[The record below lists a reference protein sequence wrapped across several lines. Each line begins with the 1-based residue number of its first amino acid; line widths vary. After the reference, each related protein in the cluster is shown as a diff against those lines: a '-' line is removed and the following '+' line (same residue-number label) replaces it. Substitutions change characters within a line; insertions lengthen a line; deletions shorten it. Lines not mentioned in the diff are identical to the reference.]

1 MVQLRV
7 RGLFG
12 QRNGGPFS
20 EVNVLNEANFHRC
33 HLVKRMDKK
42 AVECCRDED
51 DDNKEVQ
58 PSVQFMSER
67 RDREKDEGAEASQG
81 SVNYDSK

>member
-1 MVQLRV
+1 
-7 RGLFG
+7 
-12 QRNGGPFS
+12 
-20 EVNVLNEANFHRC
+20 
-33 HLVKRMDKK
+33 MDKK